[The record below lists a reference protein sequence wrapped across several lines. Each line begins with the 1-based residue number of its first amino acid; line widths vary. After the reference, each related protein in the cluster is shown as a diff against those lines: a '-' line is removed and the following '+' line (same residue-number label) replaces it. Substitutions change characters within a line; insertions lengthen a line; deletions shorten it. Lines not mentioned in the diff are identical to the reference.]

1 MDFSSWD
8 PNVLGVIYLVG
19 AIIIVTLIIIGV
31 VIGFK
36 KMK

>member
-1 MDFSSWD
+1 MRFETWD
-8 PNVLGVIYLVG
+8 PNLLAVIYLVG
-19 AIIIVTLIIIGV
+19 AIIIVTLVIIGV